1 MVCLVDSVY
10 ELKVV
15 DKLIS
20 VINWLK
26 LFLGFFN
33 LVILNM
39 VLISGKNY

>member
-1 MVCLVDSVY
+1 MVCLVDSAY
-10 ELKVV
+10 ESKAV
-15 DKLIS
+15 DKPIS
-20 VINWLK
+20 ATNWLK